1 MPLLRR
7 CFRPPAAAALR
18 CCWMPSSRESLS
30 PVRSMRGCFAPHRRR
45 RDTAP
50 RDSRP
55 PKSERAKA
63 PPRQEQ
69 ADRPVLRQAG
79 SRPSGRQEQQ
89 AFLCLSS
96 RTAVG
101 SPSGPPSTTGTRPPE
116 GSRVRRSVVEGGAGA
131 RGEGE
136 APLGSRAHLVAWPRE
151 RKGDGLWESQDP
163 VPL

>member
-55 PKSERAKA
+55 PKSERA

-79 SRPSGRQEQQ
+79 RPSGRQEQQ

-136 APLGSRAHLVAWPRE
+136 APLWSRAHLVAWPRE
-151 RKGDGLWESQDP
+151 RKGDGLWGSQDP